1 MLIKP
6 FLTAAAL
13 CSRRAEYMTDNFYV
27 NSAIPSSGAVP
38 NNKGYSKDVRS
49 RLGVFAVSDGFGL
62 GGESTNAAHK
72 VLSILKKY
80 QEKMG
85 TVTVETLGNVVESYA
100 DEADS
105 FMRSLGDGI
114 GASVAM
120 LVINH
125 GVASAINAGSA
136 RVYSFKYGHLNRL
149 SVDDTEAQH
158 LLNIGAIRREE
169 AMQHPSRRT
178 LTSAI
183 GLLRSGGGPRLHMSS
198 PMPVENGDLFLLCS
212 NGLTDY
218 LSDDRISYILSM
230 HMSNERLAQ
239 RLVSEAVARGA
250 DDNVSVLIVRNGRN
264 AKPSRI
270 NKGLVKGVVLVI
282 LLAILAA
289 FLLAKPARQ
298 NRTPSVPTETAE
310 PTPTAASILNQGA
323 QNDEFELR

>member
-1 MLIKP
+1 
-6 FLTAAAL
+6 
-13 CSRRAEYMTDNFYV
+13 
-27 NSAIPSSGAVP
+27 
-38 NNKGYSKDVRS
+38 
-49 RLGVFAVSDGFGL
+49 
-62 GGESTNAAHK
+62 
-72 VLSILKKY
+72 
-80 QEKMG
+80 
-85 TVTVETLGNVVESYA
+85 
-100 DEADS
+100 
-105 FMRSLGDGI
+105 
-114 GASVAM
+114 
-120 LVINH
+120 
-125 GVASAINAGSA
+125 
-136 RVYSFKYGHLNRL
+136 
-149 SVDDTEAQH
+149 
-158 LLNIGAIRREE
+158 
-169 AMQHPSRRT
+169 
-178 LTSAI
+178 
-183 GLLRSGGGPRLHMSS
+183 MSS